1 MECCQKPKLDD
12 ETFVALVKDY
22 PEMYHG
28 NGTLLRC
35 VAELVRL
42 GQRYDEGLEVA
53 KHEISL
59 AADDLLLAVIDN
71 TRHGL
76 LEGGKAV
83 LSIDFGKMSEADFRR
98 LVADGDLSAVD
109 NAKDSVEISSRF

>member
-1 MECCQKPKLDD
+1 MEYRQKPRLDD
-12 ETFVALVKDY
+12 ETFVGLVKDF

-42 GQRYDEGLEVA
+42 GQRFDEGLEVA
-53 KHEISL
+53 KHEVSL
-59 AADDLLLAVIDN
+59 AVDDLLLAVLDN
-71 TRHGL
+71 TEHRV
-76 LEGGKAV
+76 LEGGRAV

-98 LVADGDLSAVD
+98 LVDDGDLSAVD
-109 NAKDSVEISSRF
+109 NAKDSVEIPLAF